1 MVAAALRCA
10 SAYPVTSVGCSVASP
25 SMRSKGVGAAL
36 GDLDAAACSEGAP
49 SARNLLVTV
58 FGDCVAPHGIG
69 ITVSVADLTTLLAPF
84 AANERLVRT
93 SLTRLSNRGLLAPT
107 AVGRRSF
114 YGVAP
119 GAVERFARA
128 DRRIYGPRH
137 PAWDGRWT
145 LVVIDGTEAT
155 VERRA
160 AFRQTLAE
168 SGFGSVAPNVLAS
181 PVVPAADVAP
191 LAVAAGL
198 EQVLVTRGDLAPAA
212 AGVLGGAELARRST
226 DLTWASERYTE
237 FVARF
242 ERYPVDRV
250 AALTGEQA
258 LKLRMLLIGTYRR
271 IILAEPL
278 LPAGLAPEGW
288 VGARAREIVARL
300 YDACAEAAEQHLAEV
315 LGLKPRVPLGRF
327 KVG

>member
-1 MVAAALRCA
+1 MDHVADLRAAM
-10 SAYPVTSVGCSVASP
+10 CS
-25 SMRSKGVGAAL
+25 
-36 GDLDAAACSEGAP
+36 DGAP
-49 SARNLLVTV
+49 SARNLLVTA

-69 ITVSVADLTTLLAPF
+69 ITVSVADLTRLLAPF
-84 AANERLVRT
+84 GANERLVRT

-119 GAVERFARA
+119 TAVERFVRA

-137 PAWDGRWT
+137 PKWDGRWT
-145 LVVIDGTEAT
+145 IVVIDGGEAT
-155 VERRA
+155 ADRRA

-181 PVVPAADVAP
+181 PVVQAADVAP
-191 LAVAAGL
+191 LAAAAGL
-198 EQVLVTRGDLAPAA
+198 ANVLVTRGDLAPAA
-212 AGVLGGAELARRST
+212 AGVLDGAELAQRST
-226 DLTWASERYTE
+226 DLSWVSERYAE

-242 ERYPVDRV
+242 GAYPVD
-250 AALTGEQA
+250 AAADLDGELA

-278 LPAGLAPEGW
+278 LPAGLAPDGW
-288 VGARAREIVARL
+288 VGAQAREIVAAL
-300 YDACAEAAEQHLAEV
+300 YDACAESAERHFADL
-315 LGLKPRVPLGRF
+315 LGLKPRPPRNRF
-327 KVG
+327 KPG

>member
-1 MVAAALRCA
+1 M
-10 SAYPVTSVGCSVASP
+10 PT
-25 SMRSKGVGAAL
+25 VGAAATID
-36 GDLDAAACSEGAP
+36 DLHAATCSDGAP

-69 ITVSVADLTTLLAPF
+69 ITVSVADLTALLAPF
-84 AANERLVRT
+84 GANERLVRT

-114 YGVAP
+114 YGIAP
-119 GAVERFARA
+119 IAVERFVRA

-137 PAWDGRWT
+137 PKWDGRWT
-145 LVVIDGTEAT
+145 LVVIDGSEAT
-155 VERRA
+155 ADRRA

-181 PVVPAADVAP
+181 PVVPAAEVAP
-191 LAVAAGL
+191 LAEAAGL
-198 EQVLVTRGDLAPAA
+198 ANVLVTRGDLAPAA
-212 AGVLGGAELARRST
+212 SGVLDGAELARRST
-226 DLTWASERYTE
+226 DLTWTAGQYAE

-242 ERYPVDRV
+242 GRYRVDAV
-250 AALTGEQA
+250 AGLDGEQA

-278 LPAGLAPEGW
+278 LPAALAPEGW
-288 VGARAREIVARL
+288 VGAQAREIVARL
-300 YDACAEAAEQHLAEV
+300 YEVCAEASERHLADV
-315 LGLKPRVPLGRF
+315 LGLRPRIPATRF
-327 KVG
+327 KPG